1 MGKIV
6 SIDAMGGDYGL
17 DITIDGACLALKNQ
31 KELSVILFGDEKLI
45 IEKLKNQIYPTDK
58 VEIIHCSKVVEMDT
72 KPIDAIRRVGKESSM
87 WGCINAVSEGKAD
100 VAISAGNTGALM
112 GLSTIILRTIDGIE
126 RAAISSLWPNKSDYS
141 VVLDLGANIE
151 VTSDQLVQFGILGYS
166 FAKSAFD
173 KDNPTIGLL
182 NIGHEEM
189 KGTEIIQEASI
200 KMKDLFPKDYIGYVE
215 GDNLSLGKSDVVITD
230 GFTGNIALKT
240 AEGTARLIGHFISDV
255 FGSSMRGKLGYLIGK
270 SAFKAL
276 KDKMDPRE
284 LNGGVFLGLNGL
296 VVKSHGGTDILGFSK
311 AIEFSTK
318 LSQSNISSETK
329 KLITKKKDYESK
341 D

>member
-1 MGKIV
+1 LGKIV
-6 SIDAMGGDYGL
+6 SIDAMGGDHGL
-17 DITIDGACLALKNQ
+17 DVTINGACLALKSQ
-31 KELSVILFGDEKLI
+31 KELSIILFGDESLI
-45 IEKLKNQIYPTDK
+45 RKKLKNQIYPIDR
-58 VEIIHCSKVVEMDT
+58 VEVIHCSKVVEMDT
-72 KPIDAIRRVGKESSM
+72 KPIDAIRRIGKDSSM
-87 WGCINAVSEGKAD
+87 WGCINAVCQGRAD
-100 VAISAGNTGALM
+100 VAISSGNTGALM

-126 RAAISSLWPNKSDYS
+126 RAAISSLWPNKVDYS

-151 VTSDQLVQFGILGYS
+151 ANSDQLVQFGILGYS
-166 FAKSAFD
+166 YAKSVFG
-173 KDNPTIGLL
+173 KNNPTIGLL

-189 KGTEIIQEASI
+189 KGTEVIQEASL
-200 KMKDLFPKDYIGYVE
+200 KMKDLFPKNYIGYVE

-240 AEGTARLIGHFISDV
+240 AEGTARLIGHFVSDI
-255 FGSSMRGKLGYLIGK
+255 FASTIRGKLGYLIGK
-270 SAFKAL
+270 SAFRAL

-296 VVKSHGGTDILGFSK
+296 VVKSHGGTDIIGFSK

-318 LSQSNISSETK
+318 LSQSKISSEIK
-329 KLITKKKDYESK
+329 KLIAKKKDNESR

>member
-6 SIDAMGGDYGL
+6 SIDAMGGDHGL
-17 DITIDGACLALKNQ
+17 DVTIDGACLALKSQ
-31 KELSVILFGDEKLI
+31 KELSVILFGDENLI
-45 IEKLKNQIYPTDK
+45 RKKLKNKIYPIDK
-58 VEIIHCSKVVEMDT
+58 IEVIHCSKVVEMDT

-126 RAAISSLWPNKSDYS
+126 RAAISSLWPNKSNYS

-166 FAKSAFD
+166 YAKSVFD

-200 KMKDLFPKDYIGYVE
+200 KMKNLFPKDYIGYVE

-240 AEGTARLIGHFISDV
+240 AEGTARLIGHFIADV
-255 FGSSMRGKLGYLIGK
+255 FASSIRGKLGYLIGK
-270 SAFKAL
+270 TAFRAL

-318 LSQSNISSETK
+318 LSQSNILSETK
-329 KLITKKKDYESK
+329 KLIAKKKDYESR

>member
-6 SIDAMGGDYGL
+6 SIDAMGGDHGL
-17 DITIDGACLALKNQ
+17 DVTINGACLALNNQ
-31 KELSVILFGDEKLI
+31 KELSVILFGDENLI
-45 IEKLKNQIYPTDK
+45 RKKLKNQVYPIDR
-58 VEIIHCSKVVEMDT
+58 VEVIHCSKVVEMDT
-72 KPIDAIRRVGKESSM
+72 KPIDAIRRIGKDSSM
-87 WGCINAVSEGKAD
+87 WGCINAVYQGRAD
-100 VAISAGNTGALM
+100 VAISSGNTGALM
-112 GLSTIILRTIDGIE
+112 GLSTIILKTIDGIE
-126 RAAISSLWPNKSDYS
+126 RAAISSLWPNKFHYS
-141 VVLDLGANIE
+141 VVLDLGANVE

-166 FAKSAFD
+166 YAKSVFG

-189 KGTEIIQEASI
+189 KGTEIIQEASL
-200 KMKDLFPKDYIGYVE
+200 KMKHLFPKNYIGYVE

-240 AEGTARLIGHFISDV
+240 AEGTARLIGHFVSDI
-255 FGSSMRGKLGYLIGK
+255 FASTIRGKLGYLIGK
-270 SAFKAL
+270 SAFRAL

-296 VVKSHGGTDILGFSK
+296 VVKSHGGTDIIGFSK

-318 LSQSNISSETK
+318 LSQSKISSEIK
-329 KLITKKKDYESK
+329 KLIAKKKDNESR

>member
-6 SIDAMGGDYGL
+6 SIDVMGGDHGL
-17 DITIDGACLALKNQ
+17 DITIDGVCLALKNQ
-31 KELSVILFGDEKLI
+31 KELSVLLFGDENLI
-45 IEKLKNQIYPTDK
+45 NDRLKNKIYPINK
-58 VEIIHCSKVVEMDT
+58 VKVIHCSKVVEMDT
-72 KPIDAIRRVGKESSM
+72 KPIDAIRRVGKDSSM

-126 RAAISSLWPNKSDYS
+126 RAAISSLWPNKSNYS

-166 FAKSAFD
+166 FAKSVFN

-189 KGTEIIQEASI
+189 KGTEIIQEASL
-200 KMKDLFPKDYIGYVE
+200 KMKDLFAKNYIGYVE

-255 FGSSMRGKLGYLIGK
+255 FASSTRGKLGYLIGK

-276 KDKMDPRE
+276 KDRMDPRE

-318 LSQSNISSETK
+318 LSQPDISSETK
-329 KLITKKKDYESK
+329 KLIAKKKDYESR

>member
-1 MGKIV
+1 
-6 SIDAMGGDYGL
+6 
-17 DITIDGACLALKNQ
+17 
-31 KELSVILFGDEKLI
+31 
-45 IEKLKNQIYPTDK
+45 
-58 VEIIHCSKVVEMDT
+58 
-72 KPIDAIRRVGKESSM
+72 
-87 WGCINAVSEGKAD
+87 
-100 VAISAGNTGALM
+100 M
-112 GLSTIILRTIDGIE
+112 GLSTIILRPIDGIE
-126 RAAISSLWPNKSDYS
+126 RAAISSLWPNKSSYS

-166 FAKSAFD
+166 YAKSVFD

-189 KGTEIIQEASI
+189 KGTEIIQEASL
-200 KMKDLFPKDYIGYVE
+200 KMKDLFSKDYIGYVE

-240 AEGTARLIGHFISDV
+240 AEGTARLIGHFIADV
-255 FGSSMRGKLGYLIGK
+255 FGSSIRGKLSYLIGK
-270 SAFKAL
+270 TAFRSL

-329 KLITKKKDYESK
+329 KLISKKKDYESK
-341 D
+341 Y

>member
-1 MGKIV
+1 MGKII
-6 SIDAMGGDYGL
+6 SIDAMGGDNGL
-17 DITIDGACLALKNQ
+17 DVTIDGACLALKNQ
-31 KELSVILFGDEKLI
+31 KELSVIFFGDENLI
-45 IEKLKNQIYPTDK
+45 RDRLKNKKYPIDK
-58 VEIIHCSKVVEMDT
+58 VEVIHCGKVVEMDT

-112 GLSTIILRTIDGIE
+112 GLSTIILRPIDGIE
-126 RAAISSLWPNKSDYS
+126 RAAISSLWPNKSSYS

-166 FAKSAFD
+166 YAKSVFD

-189 KGTEIIQEASI
+189 KGTEIIQEASL
-200 KMKDLFPKDYIGYVE
+200 KMKDLFSKDYIGYVE

-230 GFTGNIALKT
+230 GFTGNVALKT
-240 AEGTARLIGHFISDV
+240 AEGTARLIGHFIADV
-255 FGSSMRGKLGYLIGK
+255 FGSSIRGKLGYLIGK
-270 SAFKAL
+270 TAFRSL

-296 VVKSHGGTDILGFSK
+296 VVKSHGGTDSLGFSK

-329 KLITKKKDYESK
+329 KLISKKKDYESK
-341 D
+341 Y

>member
-1 MGKIV
+1 MSKIV
-6 SIDAMGGDYGL
+6 SIDAMGGDHGL
-17 DITIDGACLALKNQ
+17 DVTIDGVCLALKNQ
-31 KELSVILFGDEKLI
+31 KELSVILFGDESLI
-45 IEKLKNQIYPTDK
+45 RNRLKNKIYPTNK
-58 VEIIHCSKVVEMDT
+58 IEIIHCSKVVEMDT
-72 KPIDAIRRVGKESSM
+72 KPIDAIRRIGKDSSM
-87 WGCINAVSEGKAD
+87 WGCINAVSEGRAD

-126 RAAISSLWPNKSDYS
+126 RAAISSLWPNKSNYS
-141 VVLDLGANIE
+141 AVLDLGANIE

-166 FAKSAFD
+166 FAKSIFK

-189 KGTEIIQEASI
+189 KGTEIIQEASL
-200 KMKDLFPKDYIGYVE
+200 KMKNLFARDYIGYVE

-240 AEGTARLIGHFISDV
+240 AEGTARLIGYFISDI
-255 FGSSMRGKLGYLIGK
+255 FASSARGKLSYLFGK
-270 SAFKAL
+270 SAFRAL
-276 KDKMDPRE
+276 KDRMDPRE

-329 KLITKKKDYESK
+329 KLIAKKKNYESK

>member
-1 MGKIV
+1 
-6 SIDAMGGDYGL
+6 MGGDNGI
-17 DITIDGACLALKNQ
+17 DITIEGACLAMKRQ
-31 KELSVILFGDEKLI
+31 KDLSVIFFGNESLI
-45 IEKLKNQIYPTDK
+45 IKKLKNIEHSKDRIE
-58 VEIIHCSKVVEMDT
+58 VIHCDKVVEMDT

-100 VAISAGNTGALM
+100 IAISAGNTGALM

-126 RAAISSLWPNKSDYS
+126 RAAISSLWPNKTSHS
-141 VVLDLGANIE
+141 VVLDLGANVE

-166 FAKSAFD
+166 YAKSVFSKND
-173 KDNPTIGLL
+173 PTIGLL

-189 KGTEIIQEASI
+189 KGTEIIQDASI
-200 KMKDLFPKDYIGYVE
+200 KMKELFSGDYIGYVE
-215 GDNLSLGKSDVVITD
+215 GDNLSLGKSDVVVTD

-255 FGSSMRGKLGYLIGK
+255 FGGSTMGKLGYLIGK
-270 SAFKAL
+270 SAFRAL

-318 LSQSNISSETK
+318 LSQNDISSEIK
-329 KLITKKKDYESK
+329 KLIAKKKDYESK